1 MTMKQNI
8 QTTILI
14 LLISF
19 ISVSIQAQVHLNL
32 PAAAERFATTATEY
46 QMPETENEGETQSD
60 SRNTIWQNNFD
71 DASEW
76 TPGGPT
82 GFSTLFGFS
91 VVNTGI
97 SWNFSGPF
105 NSESGGNYA
114 RFQNGISNVTPPT
127 VLNAGGFTLTCNTPI
142 NINNAQT
149 VLEFNQF
156 GARFFETQSVQISI
170 DNGNTWITVG
180 NNDDIPRLTSSSGSD
195 FPNPMKRKYNLF
207 PYTNGSNVT
216 SILLRLFWD
225 GQLNGQNIS
234 YLNYGWVIDDL
245 KIVDAASNDIQFNN
259 LLVDFFFKNSGYYTR
274 IPFSQQS
281 EIEFR
286 GAVFNNGT
294 DAQTNVKMN
303 VVVTRAGTEL
313 YNDES
318 NIVASLGS
326 FLVDTLTSTTPFLS
340 SGNGTYTITSTV
352 SQEQTDD
359 FIIDNSL
366 PVRTFIV
373 NDTVFARD
381 NGNIN
386 SSRISLID
394 FVGAEGPGSRLGS
407 VFEFTK
413 PGEIKSLSVYV
424 ASNSISEGASFKA
437 VLYRLGSQ
445 FELVLESDIYD
456 IAGAPSMGRWV
467 TLQFNTDGA
476 GEIVPDEGAEYFAG
490 IEIVNGSLINNV
502 FIASESVT
510 PQPIRTTFIF
520 VAGGANTGWFFIS
533 GGAQPLI
540 RLNVKKQLVSIAKA
554 DVGLSSVNLMPNP
567 SVDQTT
573 LVYEL
578 SKASKINITI
588 TDIVGQ
594 MVFQNQLGFQNV
606 GSHQYNIS
614 TENLSSGIYHVT
626 IQTLDGK
633 MTQKLMVR

>member
-1 MTMKQNI
+1 MKQNI

-32 PAAAERFATTATEY
+32 PAAAERFATPATEY

-60 SRNTIWQNNFD
+60 SRNTIWQNNFS

-76 TPGGPT
+76 TPSGPT
-82 GFSTLFGFS
+82 GFSALFGFS

-97 SWNFSGPF
+97 SWYTSGPF

-114 RFQNGISNVTPPT
+114 RFQNGDPTVTPAT
-127 VLNAGGFTLTCNTPI
+127 GLNAGGFTLTCNTPI
-142 NINNAQT
+142 NINNAQA

-156 GARFFETQSVQISI
+156 GARFAETQSVQISI

-180 NNDDIPRLTSSSGSD
+180 NNDDIGRLTVSSGSA

-216 SILLRLFWD
+216 SILLRFFWD
-225 GQLNGQNIS
+225 GQLNGQNMSYIS
-234 YLNYGWVIDDL
+234 YGWVIDDL
-245 KIVDAASNDIQFNN
+245 KIVDAPNNDIKLNN
-259 LLVDFFFKNSGYYTR
+259 LLVDFFFEDSGYYTR
-274 IPFSQQS
+274 IPNTQQS
-281 EIEFR
+281 EIGFR

-294 DAQTNVKMN
+294 DAQSAVKMN

-326 FLVDTLTSTTPFLS
+326 LSVDTLTSTNPFLS
-340 SGNGTYTITSTV
+340 TGNGTYTITSTA
-352 SQEQTDD
+352 SQQQTDE

-366 PVRTFIV
+366 PAARTFIV

-381 NGNIN
+381 NGNNN
-386 SSRISLID
+386 SARISLTNYTD
-394 FVGAEGPGSRLGS
+394 AEGPGSRLAS

-413 PGEIKSLSVYV
+413 PDEIKSLSVYV
-424 ASNSISEGASFKA
+424 ASNTASIGASFKA
-437 VLYRLGSQ
+437 VLYRLGTQ
-445 FELVLESDIYD
+445 IDLVLESDIYD
-456 IAGAPSMGRWV
+456 ITGASSMGRWV

-476 GEIVPDEGAEYFAG
+476 GEIVPEEGAQYFAG
-490 IEIVNGSLINNV
+490 IEIVNGSSTNNV
-502 FIASESVT
+502 FIASESIT
-510 PQPIRTTFIF
+510 PQPIRTTYIF
-520 VAGGANTGWFFIS
+520 VAGGASTGWFFITDS
-533 GGAQPLI
+533 QPLI
-540 RLNVKKQLVSIAKA
+540 RLNVKNQTVSIDKA
-554 DVGLSSVNLMPNP
+554 DIGLSSVNLMPNP

-573 LVYEL
+573 LAYEL
-578 SKASKINITI
+578 SKASKVNITI

-633 MTQKLMVR
+633 MTQKLMIR